1 MLHKP
6 KLEFSSIVFFVDL
19 SVATSLKGFQLTI
32 KEYQN
37 WDLLEFEKTVLADD

>member
-19 SVATSLKGFQLTI
+19 SVARSLKDFQLTM
-32 KEYQN
+32 KGNQK
-37 WDLLEFEKTVLADD
+37 WDFFEFEKTVLADD